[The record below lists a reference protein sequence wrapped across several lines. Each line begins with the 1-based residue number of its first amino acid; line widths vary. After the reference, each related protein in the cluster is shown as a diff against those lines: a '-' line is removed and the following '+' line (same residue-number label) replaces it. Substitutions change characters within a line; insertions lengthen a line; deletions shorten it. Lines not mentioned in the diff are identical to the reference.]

1 MALFDLRPKTSRID
15 LFDRDR
21 ELEELRKAVER
32 KYPIIALLGIRRVGK
47 TSILKTF
54 LNGAGGIYLDLRGV
68 YRIVELQERITDS
81 INVSIGTFRKIL
93 EGIRGIS
100 FAGFSVEIRWKGSD
114 SISLTGL
121 LNEINRKTR
130 SFILAFDELQA
141 TKPPVSAELRDLL
154 AYAYDNLE
162 NITFIVAGSE
172 IGLLRDFLGL
182 EKPNSP
188 LYGRYVYEIYVE
200 RLTKEESKEFLMKGF
215 KEEGLIPPSNV
226 IEDAIDYFDGIIG
239 WLAFFGRKYVDGLR
253 NLKELKETAVNLALE
268 ELNKLNTREKLV
280 LKAVALGSRSW
291 AEVRRYIEE
300 KEGITLPKATLTR
313 LIEKLEKLSIIK
325 NYEFLD
331 SIYGEASSKLII
343 K

>member
-1 MALFDLRPKTSRID
+1 LFDLRPKTSRND
-15 LFDRDR
+15 LFDRDK
-21 ELEELRKAVER
+21 ELEELRRAVEK
-32 KYPIIALLGIRRVGK
+32 KYPIIALLGIRRIGK

-68 YRIVELQERITDS
+68 YKIVELQERITDS
-81 INVSIGTFRKIL
+81 INASIGTFRKIL

-100 FAGFSVEIRWKGSD
+100 FAGFSVEIRWRGSD

-162 NITFIVAGSE
+162 NVTFIVAGSE

-200 RLTKEESKEFLMKGF
+200 RLTKEESKEFLMEGF

-226 IEDAIDYFDGIIG
+226 IEDAVDYFDGIIG
-239 WLAFFGRKYVDGLR
+239 WLAFFGRRYVDGLR
-253 NLKELKETAVNLALE
+253 NLKDLKETAVNLALE

-325 NYEFLD
+325 DYEFLD
-331 SIYGEASSKLII
+331 SIYKEASSKLII

>member
-1 MALFDLRPKTSRID
+1 VALFDLRPKTSRND
-15 LFDRDR
+15 LFDRDK
-21 ELEELRKAVER
+21 ELEELRRAVEK
-32 KYPIIALLGIRRVGK
+32 KYPIIALLGIRRIGK

-68 YRIVELQERITDS
+68 YKIVELQERITDS
-81 INVSIGTFRKIL
+81 INASIGTFRKIL

-100 FAGFSVEIRWKGSD
+100 FAGFSVEIRWRGSD

-162 NITFIVAGSE
+162 NVTFIVAGSE

-200 RLTKEESKEFLMKGF
+200 RLTKEESKEFLMEGF

-226 IEDAIDYFDGIIG
+226 IEDAVDYFDGIIG
-239 WLAFFGRKYVDGLR
+239 WLAFFGRRYVDGLR
-253 NLKELKETAVNLALE
+253 NLKDLKETAVNLALE

-325 NYEFLD
+325 DYEFLD
-331 SIYGEASSKLII
+331 SIYKEASSKLII